1 MKIGAYS
8 AFQKRKFKFV
18 YLFIAFPVIQFLI
31 FWVYVNSSSI
41 VIAFKDGDGAFTS
54 ENFRM
59 VLRALTSVQGYNLN
73 INLFDA
79 IKRSWTIW
87 GLSFFVLFPIG
98 VATTYVLCRRI
109 YGHYV
114 LRICYI
120 IPELMGAVMWTQLI
134 CYLVQFDGPIT
145 ELIRKLGI
153 SLPLGSERN
162 GLFGSEETAFPTI
175 IGIQILM
182 GLVGNNAVLTG
193 AFARIPDELYESAD
207 LDGAGFW
214 TVFFKIAAPCIGST
228 ISTLL
233 VFSLC
238 SFMTADYNVFLFT
251 KGNGNNETATV
262 GYLLYKITLNISQN
276 AAGKPYYGYPAALGV
291 ALTLVSAPVVLI
303 GKRIIEHKFEGT
315 EI

>member
-8 AFQKRKFKFV
+8 AFQKRKFKFI
-18 YLFIAFPVIQFLI
+18 YLFIAFPVLQFLL

-41 VIAFKDGDGAFTS
+41 VIAFQDGDGAFTL
-54 ENFRM
+54 ENFSM
-59 VLRALTSVQGYNLN
+59 VLRALKSEEYYNLY

-79 IKRSWTIW
+79 LKRSWTIW
-87 GLSFFVLFPIG
+87 GLNFFILFPIG
-98 VATTYVLCRRI
+98 VTTTYVLCRRI

-114 LRICYI
+114 LRLCYI

-134 CYLVQFDGPIT
+134 CYLVGSEGPIMV
-145 ELIRKLGI
+145 LIRKLGI
-153 SLPLGSERN
+153 TLPQFADWN
-162 GLFGSEETAFPTI
+162 GLFSDDKTAFPTI
-175 IGIQILM
+175 LSVQIVM

-193 AFARIPDELYESAD
+193 AFSRIPDEIYESAD

-214 TVFFKIAAPCIGST
+214 TVFLKIAVPCIGST

-251 KGNGNNETATV
+251 NGNGGYETATV
-262 GYLLYKITLNISQN
+262 GYLLYKITFDISQN
-276 AAGKPYYGYPAALGV
+276 TAGKPYYGYPAALGV
-291 ALTLVSAPVVLI
+291 ALTLVSVPVVLI
-303 GKRIIEHKFEGT
+303 GKHLIESKFEGT
-315 EI
+315 EM